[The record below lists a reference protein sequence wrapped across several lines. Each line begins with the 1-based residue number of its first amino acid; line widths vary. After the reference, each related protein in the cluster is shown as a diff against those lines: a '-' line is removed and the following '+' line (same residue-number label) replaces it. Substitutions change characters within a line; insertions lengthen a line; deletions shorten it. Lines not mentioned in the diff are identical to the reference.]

1 MIINHNIA
9 SLNTLN
15 SLSKNEK
22 STQSSLAKLSSGLRI
37 NSAADDAAG
46 LAISEKMRGQIR
58 GLDQAKSNAENS
70 ISLAQTAEGALSE
83 TTSILQRMREL
94 AVQSSNDTATD
105 SDRKEIQKEITQL
118 KDEVNRI
125 STTTEFNTKKLLNGD
140 VGNTALAM
148 DNNLKLQGTNI
159 GVTDASLAADT
170 YKVTTTAVATVKATV
185 DTNTTGLKSDG
196 TSFDFSDNTKV
207 SGLELGDYTLK
218 VKQVS
223 GTTTYD
229 FTLQDKSGNTVA
241 SVNGVDKTGAAD
253 ATLVGA
259 TGSGIT
265 FTVKNADLASLNTG
279 STEMKF
285 NLNATYA
292 ANGFAITNSANA
304 TTYSNAAALTIKDS
318 EFEAGGL
325 QFDMTV
331 DTALAAAGNTS
342 ITTTNNSL
350 TMQIGANANQ
360 TMAVA
365 INKIDTTT
373 LGIDGIDLS
382 TQDGAELAI
391 SAIDKATTMVS
402 SERAKLGAVENR
414 LEHTINNL
422 STTSENMTSAES
434 RIRDVDMASEMAN
447 YQKNSVLQQAAQAML
462 AQANQ
467 QPQQVLK
474 LLQ

>member
-58 GLDQAKSNAENS
+58 GLDQAKSNAENG
-70 ISLAQTAEGALSE
+70 ISLAQTAEGALNE

-94 AVQSSNDTATD
+94 AVQSSNDTETD
-105 SDRKEIQKEITQL
+105 SDRKEIQKEVSQL
-118 KDEVNRI
+118 KDEINRI

-140 VGNTALAM
+140 VGNTANADATNELKFQPLLVSDSGLAA
-148 DNNLKLQGTNI
+148 DKYTVKVTNAATI
-159 GVTDASLAADT
+159 GVTT
-170 YKVTTTAVATVKATV
+170 GV
-185 DTNTTGLKSDG
+185 NTTGIASDG
-196 TSFDFSDNTKV
+196 TNFKMDSGNIA
-207 SGLELGDYTLK
+207 GLELGDYTLDVTAAAGSTFDFALK
-218 VKQVS
+218 DKN
-223 GTTTYD
+223 GT
-229 FTLQDKSGNTVA
+229 TVA
-241 SVNGVDKTGAAD
+241 SISGKDTSADVVLTG
-253 ATLVGA
+253 T
-259 TGSGIT
+259 SGQT
-265 FTVKNADLASLNTG
+265 FTIAKDTVVQAG
-279 STEMKF
+279 EMKF
-285 NLNATYA
+285 NLNATYNTA
-292 ANGFAITNSANA
+292 ADDFAITNSAG
-304 TTYSNAAALTIKDS
+304 TSTYKSGTKLVITDS
-318 EFEAGGL
+318 DFEAGGI

-331 DTALAAAGNTS
+331 DTALAKSTGTGTV

-360 TMAVA
+360 TMQVA
-365 INKIDTTT
+365 INKIDTKT
-373 LGIDGIDLS
+373 LGISGIDLS
-382 TQDGAELAI
+382 TQTGAESAI
-391 SAIDKATTMVS
+391 TAIDKATTMVS